1 MRCLNT
7 TIVIVVL
14 AIFWP
19 VLAGSAQEAKI
30 LPLVQGEIKKVD
42 ESVDKI
48 TIKHAAIPNLN
59 MDGMTM
65 VFKAREPAM
74 VSQVKPGDK
83 IMFSADKVNG
93 QLTVMTIQKAK

>member
-42 ESVDKI
+42 ESADKI
-48 TIKHAAIPNLN
+48 TIKHAAIP
-59 MDGMTM
+59 
-65 VFKAREPAM
+65 K
-74 VSQVKPGDK
+74 SQHGWHDYGV
-83 IMFSADKVNG
+83 
-93 QLTVMTIQKAK
+93 